1 MDFGTTLIVIA
12 GIGAW
17 YSLRT
22 QRIKSGGGSG
32 MPFGRNRHRHVDA
45 PVDPL
50 LAAPSPRE
58 NELEREVEALRERI
72 HVLERIATD
81 ANSTKQRQT
90 RALADEIESL
100 RDR

>member
-12 GIGAW
+12 GIGAM
-17 YSLRT
+17 YSLRS
-22 QRIKSGGGSG
+22 QRIKHGGGS
-32 MPFGRNRHRHVDA
+32 MPFGRGRHRQGETPA
-45 PVDPL
+45 NQL
-50 LAAPSPRE
+50 LGAPSARE
-58 NELEREVEALRERI
+58 NELEKEVEALRERI

-81 ANSTKQRQT
+81 ANSTNQRQT

>member
-17 YSLRT
+17 YSLRS
-22 QRIKSGGGSG
+22 QRAKTGGGS
-32 MPFGRNRHRHVDA
+32 MPFGRRRDRHET
-45 PVDPL
+45 PTDPL
-50 LAAPSPRE
+50 LSAPSERE
-58 NELEREVEALRERI
+58 HELEKEVESLRERI

-81 ANSTKQRQT
+81 ANSTNQRQT
-90 RALADEIESL
+90 RALAEEIENL